1 MQFSVQTSS
10 RTKQKFTGR
19 IKLRQKSKD
28 LRVEDKVAL
37 RIFIEAT

>member
-1 MQFSVQTSS
+1 MMQFSVQTSS

-19 IKLRQKSKD
+19 IKLDKSKD